1 MGTTGMKRKAKQK
14 DTRARSVPG
23 KAKTIV
29 QGADRDRSALDHLIV
44 ETVSLFHRLK
54 STAGKVHRKG
64 KVTIREPGLLKLL
77 DRGGTKTVPQLARA
91 RQVSR
96 QFVQTQINRFAEKGL
111 VEFVAN
117 PAHRRSPLVRL
128 TGKGKEFVDAV
139 NRRETELYE
148 NLGVD
153 IPEGDLRNAA
163 TVLRTV
169 RELLESDKGK
179 QMLDA
184 GEGTRVP

>member
-1 MGTTGMKRKAKQK
+1 MGTTGMKRKTQQK
-14 DTRARSVPG
+14 EALVRSVPG
-23 KAKTIV
+23 KAKTGV
-29 QGADRDRSALDHLIV
+29 QRADRDRPALDHLIV

-54 STAGKVHRKG
+54 SVAGKVHRKG
-64 KVTIREPGLLKLL
+64 KVIVREPGLLKLL
-77 DRGGTKTVPQLARA
+77 DRGGAKTVPQLARA
-91 RQVSR
+91 KQVSR
-96 QFVQTQINRFAEKGL
+96 QYVQTQINRFAEKGL

-128 TGKGKEFVDAV
+128 TGKGKEFVDDV
-139 NRRETELYE
+139 NRRETELYK

-153 IPEGDLRNAA
+153 IPERDLRNAA

-184 GEGTRVP
+184 GRRSP

>member
-1 MGTTGMKRKAKQK
+1 MGTTGMKRKTQQK
-14 DTRARSVPG
+14 EALVRSVPG
-23 KAKTIV
+23 KAKTGV
-29 QGADRDRSALDHLIV
+29 QGADRGRSALDHLIV

-54 STAGKVHRKG
+54 SVAGKVHRKG
-64 KVTIREPGLLKLL
+64 KVIVREPGLLKLL
-77 DRGGTKTVPQLARA
+77 DRRGAKTVPQLARA
-91 RQVSR
+91 KQVSR
-96 QFVQTQINRFAEKGL
+96 QYVQTQINRFAEKGL

-128 TGKGKEFVDAV
+128 TGKGKEFVDDV
-139 NRRETELYE
+139 NRRETELYK

-153 IPEGDLRNAA
+153 IPERDLRNAA

-169 RELLESDKGK
+169 RELLESDQGK

-184 GEGTRVP
+184 GRRSP